1 MTDSLRR
8 AGLVLGACL
17 APALPLADALAA
29 SHREAPV
36 TAIDRTADITDWY
49 AFVSPDDPDTV
60 TMILAVDPLL
70 EPGNGPNYF
79 PFDDN
84 LLYEFNV
91 DNDQDAREDVI
102 FRVRFET
109 DIRLEDVPVGYIG
122 AGDGIAAPD
131 NSPPPVDP
139 GTQLIPPAIT
149 ALDGPGSDGLSLRQ
163 TYKVTM
169 IRGGHE
175 ILLSD
180 EPLFAVPSN
189 VGPRT
194 MPDYANLMSQG
205 IYDLDEGVRVFA
217 GTTDDAFYIDLG
229 ATFDSL
235 NFRVIPGPTSTG
247 IPGVLSDEQ
256 DAAPLRFVPD
266 DVSGYNVNTIALQ
279 VPITLLTQDG
289 NMPGMDDPDA
299 TVGTYGAT
307 FRHMVEQRRPE
318 RPVKGTGRFV
328 QVQRMGNPLF
338 NELIIGTGFK
348 DLWSRSGP
356 EDDAQFADF
365 ALDPLIARA
374 TQAAFAGAFDIP
386 ARPRNDLLPL
396 VTYAPPIAA
405 MGTEPGPIADLLRLN
420 VGVPPTP
427 FDQASRLGLLGG
439 DAAGFPNGRRPL
451 DDVTDI
457 VLRVVVGGVL
467 AGDDFNVFPNTN
479 LGDGVNIDDAPVQGS
494 FPYVAPAQ
502 DGRNSRHIDPGE
514 PGCAT
519 LAGSANCPV
528 N

>member
-1 MTDSLRR
+1 MKGCRSRLL
-8 AGLVLGACL
+8 AGAAALGCA
-17 APALPLADALAA
+17 AAALPAGAA

-49 AFVSPDDPDTV
+49 AFVSPDAPGTV
-60 TMILAVDPLL
+60 TMILAVDSLL
-70 EPGNGPNYF
+70 EPANGPNYF

-84 LLYEFNV
+84 LLYELNV
-91 DNDQDAREDVI
+91 DNDQDARPDI
-102 FRVRFET
+102 SFRVRFKTE
-109 DIRLEDVPVGYIG
+109 IRLPDVPVGFVG
-122 AGDGIAAPD
+122 AGNGIAAPG
-131 NSPPPVDP
+131 NSPPPIAP
-139 GTQLIPPAIT
+139 GTPLIPPAIT
-149 ALDGPGSDGLSLRQ
+149 ALDGPGSEGLSLRQ
-163 TYKVTM
+163 TYKVTLV
-169 IRGGHE
+169 RGRKE
-175 ILLSD
+175 IPLNSH

-194 MPDYANLMSQG
+194 MPDYAGLMGQG
-205 IYDLDEGVRVFA
+205 IYDLDRGVRVFA

-229 ATFDSL
+229 AAFDSL
-235 NFRVIPGPTSTG
+235 NFRVIPGPSSTG
-247 IPGVLSDEQ
+247 IPAVLSDAQ
-256 DAAPLRFVPD
+256 DTAALRFVPD

-279 VPITLLTQDG
+279 VPISLLTRSG
-289 NMPGMDDPDA
+289 NTPSMDDPDS
-299 TVGTYGAT
+299 TIGTYGAT
-307 FRHMVEQRRPE
+307 YRSGLERRAPE
-318 RPVKGTGRFV
+318 RPVKGQGKFV

-348 DLWSRSGP
+348 DLWSRSEP

-365 ALDPLIARA
+365 ALDPLIARVA
-374 TQAAFAGAFDIP
+374 QAAFGGAFDIP
-386 ARPRNDLLPL
+386 PPPRNDLLPL
-396 VTYAPPIAA
+396 VTYAPPIVAI
-405 MGTEPGPIADLLRLN
+405 GTEPGPIADLLRLN

-439 DAAGFPNGRRPL
+439 DATGFPNGRRPL

-467 AGDDFNVFPNTN
+467 AGGDFNTFPNTN

-519 LAGSANCPV
+519 LGGGANCPV

>member
-1 MTDSLRR
+1 M
-8 AGLVLGACL
+8 ALGACL
-17 APALPLADALAA
+17 APVLPLADAFAA

-49 AFVSPDDPDTV
+49 AFVSPDAPDTV

-70 EPGNGPNYF
+70 EPSNGPNYF

-91 DNDQDAREDVI
+91 DNDQDARADVI
-102 FRVRFET
+102 FRVRFKTE
-109 DIRLEDVPVGYIG
+109 IRLPDVPVGFVG
-122 AGDGIAAPD
+122 AGGGIAAPG
-131 NSPPPVDP
+131 NSPPPIAP
-139 GTQLIPPAIT
+139 GTPLIPPAIT
-149 ALDGPGSDGLSLRQ
+149 ALDGPGSEGLSLRQ
-163 TYKVTM
+163 TYQVTM
-169 IRGGHE
+169 VQGRKEIPLGGH
-175 ILLSD
+175 

-194 MPDYANLMSQG
+194 MPDYADLMSQG
-205 IYDLDEGVRVFA
+205 IYDLEDGVRVFA

-229 ATFDSL
+229 AAFDSL
-235 NFRVIPGPTSTG
+235 NFRVIPGPSSTG
-247 IPGVLSDEQ
+247 IPAVLSDAQ
-256 DAAPLRFVPD
+256 DAAALRFVAD
-266 DVSGYNVNTIALQ
+266 DVAGFNVNTIALQ
-279 VPITLLTQDG
+279 VPISLLTRNG
-289 NMPGMDDPDA
+289 NMPGMHDPDA
-299 TVGTYGAT
+299 TIGTYGAT
-307 FRHMVEQRRPE
+307 YRGGTELRAPT
-318 RPVKGTGRFV
+318 RPVRSKGKFV

-338 NELIIGTGFK
+338 NELIIGTGYK
-348 DLWSRSGP
+348 DLWSRSEP
-356 EDDAQFADF
+356 EDDEQFADF
-365 ALDPLIARA
+365 ALDPLIARV
-374 TQAAFAGAFDIP
+374 TQAAFGGAFDIP
-386 ARPRNDLLPL
+386 PPPRRDLLPL

-427 FDQASRLGLLGG
+427 FAQASRLGLLDG

-467 AGDDFNVFPNTN
+467 AGGDFNMFPNAN
-479 LGDGVNIDDAPVQGS
+479 LGDGVNVDDTPVQGA

-502 DGRNSRHIDPGE
+502 DGRNGRHIDPGE

-519 LAGSANCPV
+519 LAGGANCPI